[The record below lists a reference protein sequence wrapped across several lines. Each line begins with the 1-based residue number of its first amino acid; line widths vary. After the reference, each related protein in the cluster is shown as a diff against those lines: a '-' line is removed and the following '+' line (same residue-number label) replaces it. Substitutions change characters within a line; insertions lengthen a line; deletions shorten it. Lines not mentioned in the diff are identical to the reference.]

1 MLQHLVGLSTE
12 RSDIHASRVATHPPL
27 LCGSGWCGRCDWQ
40 AKSSLAVFFKLDT
53 SLFFFF
59 SLPSSCGQFREMAV
73 VFHEPE
79 YGSHERCL
87 GLINELLKCLKQF
100 LCTNCPNAQMLF
112 QMPFSSLL

>member
-59 SLPSSCGQFREMAV
+59 HCHHHADSSGKWLWSSMNQ
-73 VFHEPE
+73 
-79 YGSHERCL
+79 
-87 GLINELLKCLKQF
+87 
-100 LCTNCPNAQMLF
+100 CTVAMKGV
-112 QMPFSSLL
+112 